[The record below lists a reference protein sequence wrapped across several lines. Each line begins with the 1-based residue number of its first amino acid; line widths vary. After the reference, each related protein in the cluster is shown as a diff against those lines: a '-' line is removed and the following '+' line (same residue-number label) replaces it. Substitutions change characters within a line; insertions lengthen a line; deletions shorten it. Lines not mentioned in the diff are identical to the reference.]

1 MTAETLKPFITPG
14 SVDYVTASHSS
25 TSSVHNRN
33 RRCFL
38 AIAASALVVVLISTL
53 LGITIWHTVRISN
66 LQTEVENLNKVI
78 ESMQKRLGLTYLD
91 DLSDLEK
98 EDENNNALIDDMLP
112 DDDDDDD
119 GGDDNDSESNSGEE
133 DDEDEDADYTYDE
146 LIKKYSDYEE
156 DDDDDHNN
164 SRTNED
170 DDDLFDDDDDDDDN
184 LYGDYGKFVESTKE
198 KRQRRRKI
206 RSLSELKEEADEITL
221 ETSRPSIQRSY
232 KPLVAAE
239 NAERR
244 RSPMRLYSSR
254 RRKFPMIKSD
264 KHLIS
269 AKTVISPNNALNE
282 IETTKPAVHF
292 HLTHKLPNHHSSVR
306 VHSYNGDLYI
316 GKPTWTNERES
327 LDTYFHVENGVLT
340 VHEPGL
346 YYVYA
351 QICYHNHH
359 NQNGFIIFH
368 GHKPFLQCLS
378 HIFTNNNSVI
388 NTCHTSGLIYLK
400 RDEQIHIQDFHTDRR
415 THLQEENNRSYF
427 GLIKI

>member
-25 TSSVHNRN
+25 TSSVHNRSS
-33 RRCFL
+33 RCFL
-38 AIAASALVVVLISTL
+38 AIAASALVVLLITTL
-53 LGITIWHTVRISN
+53 LGITIWHTVRITS
-66 LQTEVENLNKVI
+66 LQTEVDNLNRVI

-133 DDEDEDADYTYDE
+133 DDDDEDDDDDYTYDE
-146 LIKKYSDYEE
+146 LIKKYKDYEE
-156 DDDDDHNN
+156 DEDVDDDNDNN
-164 SRTNED
+164 SRNNDDD
-170 DDDLFDDDDDDDDN
+170 DDDLFDDDDLYDDFE
-184 LYGDYGKFVESTKE
+184 KFVESTKE
-198 KRQRRRKI
+198 TTQKRKRKT
-206 RSLSELKEEADEITL
+206 RSVSMFMEGADEV
-221 ETSRPSIQRSY
+221 PSSDVSHTAIQRSY
-232 KPLVAAE
+232 KSIVGAE
-239 NAERR
+239 NADRR
-244 RSPMRLYSSR
+244 GSPMRPYNSR
-254 RRKFPMIKSD
+254 RRKLPMIKS
-264 KHLIS
+264 
-269 AKTVISPNNALNE
+269 AKTIAPNNALNE
-282 IETTKPAVHF
+282 VETTKPAVHF
-292 HLTHKLPNHHSSVR
+292 HLTHKIPNHHASIR
-306 VHSYNGDLYI
+306 VHSYNGDMYI
-316 GKPTWTNERES
+316 GKPTWTNERET
-327 LDTYFHVENGVLT
+327 LDTYFQVENGVLT
-340 VHEPGL
+340 VREPGL

-351 QICYHNHH
+351 QVCYHNHH

-378 HIFTNNNSVI
+378 HILTNNNSVI

-400 RDEQIHIQDFHTDRR
+400 RDEQIHIQDFHTDRK

>member
-14 SVDYVTASHSS
+14 SVDYVTTSHSS
-25 TSSVHNRN
+25 ASSVHSRSS
-33 RRCFL
+33 RCFL
-38 AIAASALVVVLISTL
+38 AIAASALVVVLITSL
-53 LGITIWHTVRISN
+53 LGLTIWHTVRISN
-66 LQTEVENLNKVI
+66 LQTEVGNLNKVI

-112 DDDDDDD
+112 DDDEDDDD
-119 GGDDNDSESNSGEE
+119 GDDDNDSESNSGEE
-133 DDEDEDADYTYDE
+133 DDDEDDDADYTYDE
-146 LIKKYSDYEE
+146 LLKKYSDYEVDNE
-156 DDDDDHNN
+156 DDDDDNGNN
-164 SRTNED
+164 SRTNDDD
-170 DDDLFDDDDDDDDN
+170 DDDLFDDDDLYDDFE
-184 LYGDYGKFVESTKE
+184 KFVESTKE
-198 KRQRRRKI
+198 TPQRKRKT
-206 RSLSELKEEADEITL
+206 RSVSMLKDATDEVPL
-221 ETSRPSIQRSY
+221 DTSRSKMQRSH
-232 KPLVAAE
+232 KSLVAAE

-269 AKTVISPNNALNE
+269 AKTIETINALNE
-282 IETTKPAVHF
+282 VETSKPAVHF
-292 HLTHKLPNHHSSVR
+292 HLTHKIPNHPSVR
-306 VHSYNGDLYI
+306 VTSYTGDVYI

-359 NQNGFIIFH
+359 NQNGFVIFH

-378 HIFTNNNSVI
+378 HIFTNNHSVF

-400 RDEQIHIQDFHTDRR
+400 RDEQIHIQDFHTDRK